1 MKCIINNTIPGPNE
15 RLIVYDLFY
24 DPILQNAPIIIFC
37 HGYKGFKDWGA
48 WSLLGKAFVS
58 KGFAFF
64 KFNFSHNGGTLKQ
77 PIDFPDLEAFAQN
90 NYTKELQDLD
100 CFLQWLSTSFKNKPF
115 LDLKKIILIGHSR
128 GGGIVTIKASE
139 DPRIHKLITL
149 AGVSD
154 FKSRFPTKQALR
166 DWSRS
171 GRYFVKNGRTQQQMP
186 HAYQFYLDFLKN
198 EERLTISSAAKRLKI
213 PHLIVHGAEDTSVP
227 ISEAKALHR
236 WSSKSSLC
244 IFGESNHVFG
254 AEHPWKKP
262 EMPANLK
269 RVLTKMIDFINN

>member
-1 MKCIINNTIPGPNE
+1 MIPGPNE
-15 RLIVYDLFY
+15 RPIVYDLFY
-24 DPILQNAPIIIFC
+24 DPILQNAPVIIFC

-48 WSLLGKAFVS
+48 WPLLGKAFVS

-64 KFNFSHNGGTLKQ
+64 KFNFSHNGGTLKY

-100 CFLQWLSTSFKNKPF
+100 CFLQWLARSFKNKPF

-128 GGGIVTIKASE
+128 GGGIATIKASE
-139 DPRIHKLITL
+139 DPMIYKLITL

-154 FKSRFPTKQALR
+154 FKSRFPAEQVLR

-186 HAYQFYLDFLKN
+186 HDYQFYLDFLNN

-213 PHLIVHGAEDTSVP
+213 PHLIVHGEGDTSVS

-236 WSSKSSLC
+236 WSSLSTLC
-244 IFGESNHVFG
+244 ILEESNHVFG
-254 AEHPWKKP
+254 AEHPWKKL
-262 EMPANLK
+262 EMPVNLK
-269 RVLTKMIDFINN
+269 TVFTKMIDFINN

>member
-1 MKCIINNTIPGPNE
+1 
-15 RLIVYDLFY
+15 
-24 DPILQNAPIIIFC
+24 
-37 HGYKGFKDWGA
+37 
-48 WSLLGKAFVS
+48 
-58 KGFAFF
+58 
-64 KFNFSHNGGTLKQ
+64 
-77 PIDFPDLEAFAQN
+77 
-90 NYTKELQDLD
+90 
-100 CFLQWLSTSFKNKPF
+100 
-115 LDLKKIILIGHSR
+115 
-128 GGGIVTIKASE
+128 
-139 DPRIHKLITL
+139 
-149 AGVSD
+149 
-154 FKSRFPTKQALR
+154 
-166 DWSRS
+166 
-171 GRYFVKNGRTQQQMP
+171 VKNGRTQQQMP